1 MHRLLSLRRDLRDG
15 LGWIVTGEWSEPQLT
30 VLWEAGQALE
40 RLIADLQG
48 RPPGGWVP
56 QYLPARFRRA
66 GIAGRVGPLKGKS
79 FVFPRHVVSM
89 CEGFE
94 SSAHPHGHIFHEMG
108 HVLDNHL
115 GGWLPAT
122 FVGGGP
128 ADRMVRAVGGMP
140 ARAGLRFLPRR
151 DYPWRVTPREHWPGI
166 VCQPQRRRRLCRDLR
181 PDPCWPRRRCRPH
194 GWPGC
199 GLLRALPAG
208 SGERWRYNEARWV

>member
-151 DYPWRVTPREHWPGI
+151 DYPWRLTPREHWPPGSYANLN
-166 VCQPQRRRRLCRDLR
+166 VAEDFAETFALTLLAPEKVPPARLAWMRAF
-181 PDPCWPRRRCRPH
+181 
-194 GWPGC
+194 
-199 GLLRALPAG
+199 LRALPAG
-208 SGERWRYNEARWV
+208 SGERLRV